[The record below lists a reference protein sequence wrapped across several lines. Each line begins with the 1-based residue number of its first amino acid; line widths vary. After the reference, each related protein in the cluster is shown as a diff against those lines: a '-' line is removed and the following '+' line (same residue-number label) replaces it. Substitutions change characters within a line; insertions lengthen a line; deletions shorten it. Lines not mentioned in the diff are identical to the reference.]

1 MMLLSTLK
9 GGVARAA
16 LQVIAPAAQT
26 TRAPATIRFKVL
38 RLMICPPTVC
48 VGVKMPPPG
57 AQTERRGEAGR
68 VRGPPGEGLTGRFT
82 SGYLIVMR
90 GRLVTEE
97 SGFPSNTNQ
106 RPATANDCVPWS
118 RPGRLGQGFAR
129 IPQVWVTP

>member
-26 TRAPATIRFKVL
+26 TRAPATIRFNAL

-57 AQTERRGEAGR
+57 AQTERRGDTGP
-68 VRGPPGEGLTGRFT
+68 VRGWLGGQASPADSLPRRSCF
-82 SGYLIVMR
+82 
-90 GRLVTEE
+90 
-97 SGFPSNTNQ
+97 GFRT
-106 RPATANDCVPWS
+106 ATRSQP
-118 RPGRLGQGFAR
+118 FA
-129 IPQVWVTP
+129 